1 MAVSNFNEYG
11 LNISKE
17 IVDKFFPD
25 ESHVFAIF
33 KDSFLEESKV
43 AQESNNE
50 FGLGFGGDVDLQEY
64 ITPNVILAVFNGI
77 KIIIDSISAKQKE
90 KKEKS
95 DSNYQASVDKI
106 NLVAV
111 EREVFDLLRKRK
123 IGKERAE
130 TIAREFVSLV
140 LKDPNIF
147 LSTKPQ

>member
-1 MAVSNFNEYG
+1 MADLNFNEYG

-25 ESHVFAIF
+25 ESHVFVIF
-33 KDSFLEESKV
+33 KDSFLEDSKV

-90 KKEKS
+90 KKENAYK
-95 DSNYQASVDKI
+95 NYQVSVDKI
-106 NLVAV
+106 NFVAI
-111 EREVFDLLRKRK
+111 EREVIDLLRKRK

-130 TIAREFVSLV
+130 IIAREFVSLV
-140 LKDPNIF
+140 LKDPSIF
-147 LSTKPQ
+147 LGRVQQ